1 MLFSSAMV
9 RLFFELTNKIVTF
22 CRYIV
27 VFVRF
32 FVTLRLLPE
41 QTPTKQEL
49 MVTKDVKEKKGGQ
62 ERRSKD
68 KCKCDMKTCECE
80 MRKVVFC

>member
-41 QTPTKQEL
+41 QTPTRQEL
-49 MVTKDVKEKKGGQ
+49 MVTKDVKEKKGGKE
-62 ERRSKD
+62 ERREGV
-68 KCKCDMKTCECE
+68 KTN
-80 MRKVVFC
+80 VNAT